1 MSLLQDFIEVS
12 KEQGINTA
20 DLYQEQGDGFSI
32 VSFGESGERN
42 IIYNIALVFY
52 DNDDDVEVFIR
63 KQINDEEIVKVFN
76 QINNLNAEYRG
87 VTFYLEDK
95 IVVLKS
101 YVQAKGKI
109 EVALKQMVGCMQIAQ
124 EVFPGIK

>member
-52 DNDDDVEVFIR
+52 DNNDDVEVFIR
-63 KQINDEEIVKVFN
+63 KQINDDEIVKVFN
-76 QINNLNAEYRG
+76 QVNNLNALFL
-87 VTFYLEDK
+87 VT
-95 IVVLKS
+95 
-101 YVQAKGKI
+101 
-109 EVALKQMVGCMQIAQ
+109 
-124 EVFPGIK
+124 P